1 MSWWINPVYDK
12 SIYGLIKAIVWG
24 EPGYA
29 PSYLFLRNSVL
40 SSLLFSVIFA
50 WLAKKAGSYNI
61 HIRRKQSYIPE
72 EDFPRLRCRSPS
84 NKQTPVATETFKQMH
99 GTFHWNLYKF
109 NAFIC
114 S

>member
-61 HIRRKQSYIPE
+61 HIRRKAE
-72 EDFPRLRCRSPS
+72 LH
-84 NKQTPVATETFKQMH
+84 T
-99 GTFHWNLYKF
+99 
-109 NAFIC
+109 
-114 S
+114 